1 MCYDS
6 IRHMAFRE
14 VVGHRTQVRLIS
26 SAVDRE
32 SLPPSLLFVGPD
44 GVGKRLIA
52 TALAQAFN
60 CTARVRSASS
70 RDSFP
75 VDGCGQC
82 SACIRIVKG
91 SHPDVPIVE
100 PRVLRVDSERNRDVP
115 PDVDRVR
122 EVLGETMY
130 RPFEG
135 RRRVIVFNDA
145 DRLTKPAQSALLKM
159 LEEPPDSLQCVLIT
173 ARPDMLLPT
182 VRSRC
187 PRFTFGQLGTVEVLD
202 ALVRVHGYDES
213 AAQMAAASAGGKLG
227 RALLLASDG
236 LDDLAVAQDAAIELL
251 RKVAGATDTTG
262 RLQAATE
269 FVPKVGGGTKYVS
282 AAHVMRQKLSE
293 HLRVL
298 ESVLRDMTAVGS
310 GADKNT
316 LANVDLRDKLVPLVT
331 KFEPPRCVNAGRI
344 VNEALKATERNVNPK
359 VIADW
364 LACQL

>member
-1 MCYDS
+1 
-6 IRHMAFRE
+6 MAFRE
-14 VVGHRTQVRLIS
+14 VVGHRARLRLIS

-32 SLPPSLLFVGPD
+32 SLPPSLLVVGPD
-44 GVGKRLIA
+44 GVGKRLVA

-60 CTARVRSASS
+60 CTALVRSASS
-70 RDSFP
+70 GDSFP

-82 SACIRIVKG
+82 SACIRIAKG

-100 PRVLRVDSERNRDVP
+100 PRVLRVESEDPRTIP
-115 PDVDRVR
+115 HDVDRVR
-122 EVLGETMY
+122 EMLREVMY

-145 DRLTKPAQSALLKM
+145 DRLTNAAQSALLKM

-173 ARPDMLLPT
+173 ARPDVLLPT

-187 PRFTFGQLGTVEVLD
+187 PRFTFGQLGTVEVWD
-202 ALVRVHGYDES
+202 ALVNVHGYDKS
-213 AAQMAAASAGGKLG
+213 KAQTAAASAGGSLG
-227 RALLLASDG
+227 RALLLVSEE
-236 LDDLAVAQDAAIELL
+236 LDVAQDAAIELL
-251 RKVAGATDTTG
+251 RKVAEATDTTG
-262 RLQAATE
+262 RLQAAPV
-269 FVPKVGGGTKYVS
+269 FLPIVKKIKNVPV
-282 AAHVMRQKLSE
+282 APVMRQKLSE
-293 HLRVL
+293 RLRVL
-298 ESVLRDMTAVGS
+298 GSVLRDMTAVGS

-316 LANVDLRDKLVPLVT
+316 LANVGLRDKLVPLVA

-344 VNEALKATERNVNPK
+344 VDEALKATGRNVNPK

>member
-1 MCYDS
+1 VCYDS

-44 GVGKRLIA
+44 GVGKRLVAI
-52 TALAQAFN
+52 ALAQALN

-75 VDGCGQC
+75 VDGCGKC
-82 SACIRIVKG
+82 SACIRIARW

-100 PRVLRVDSERNRDVP
+100 SRVLRVDSERNRDVP

-122 EVLGETMY
+122 EVLGEAMY

-145 DRLTKPAQSALLKM
+145 DRLTPAAQSALLKM
-159 LEEPPDSLQCVLIT
+159 LEEPPDSSQCVLIT

-187 PRFTFGQLGTVEVLD
+187 SRLTFGQLGTDEVLD
-202 ALVRVHGYDES
+202 ALVRGHKYEKKKAQT
-213 AAQMAAASAGGKLG
+213 AAESAGGSLG
-227 RALLLASDG
+227 RALLLVSDE
-236 LDDLAVAQDAAIELL
+236 LDVARDAAIELL
-251 RKVAGATDTTG
+251 RKVAEATDTTG
-262 RLQAATE
+262 RLQAAKE
-269 FVPKVGGGTKYVS
+269 FVPKANGTKYVS
-282 AAHVMRQKLSE
+282 QAHVMRQKLSE

-298 ESVLRDMTAVGS
+298 GSVVRDMAAVGS
-310 GADKNT
+310 GADKKT
-316 LANVDLRDKLVPLVT
+316 LANVGLRDKLVPLVT

-344 VNEALKATERNVNPK
+344 VDEALKATDRNVNPK
-359 VIADW
+359 VITDW

>member
-1 MCYDS
+1 
-6 IRHMAFRE
+6 MAFRE

-44 GVGKRLIA
+44 GVGKRLVAI
-52 TALAQAFN
+52 ALAQAFN
-60 CTARVRSASS
+60 CTARVRNASS
-70 RDSFP
+70 LDSFP

-82 SACIRIVKG
+82 SACIRIAKG

-122 EVLGETMY
+122 EVLREVMY

-145 DRLTKPAQSALLKM
+145 DRLTNAAQSALLKM
-159 LEEPPDSLQCVLIT
+159 LEEPPDSLQWVLIT

-187 PRFTFGQLGTVEVLD
+187 PRFTFGQLGTAEVLH
-202 ALVRVHGYDES
+202 ALVHVHGYDKS
-213 AAQMAAASAGGKLG
+213 AAQMAAASAGGSLG
-227 RALLLASDG
+227 RALLLVSEE
-236 LDDLAVAQDAAIELL
+236 LVVAQDAAIELL
-251 RKVAGATDTTG
+251 RKVAEATDTTG

-269 FVPKVGGGTKYVS
+269 FVPKHVGGGKYVS
-282 AAHVMRQKLSE
+282 AARVMRQKLSE

-298 ESVLRDMTAVGS
+298 GSVLRDMTAVGS
-310 GADKNT
+310 GADKKT
-316 LANVDLRDKLVPLVT
+316 LANVGLRERLVPLVA